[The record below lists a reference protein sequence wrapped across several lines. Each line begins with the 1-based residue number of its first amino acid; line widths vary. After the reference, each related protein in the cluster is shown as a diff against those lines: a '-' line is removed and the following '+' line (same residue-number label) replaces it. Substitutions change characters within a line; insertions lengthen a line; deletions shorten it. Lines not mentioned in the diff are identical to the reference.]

1 MPRVS
6 LTGWLLLGVMAAAS
20 MGCDSMS
27 TRFVRV
33 SAEERAQAAKL
44 PVYHEALPEGSYR
57 LVGAVKGLSCRI
69 TVDDAYRVSE
79 ANAIEELQRATLRA
93 GGNAVMEVACERR
106 DRRDSARRCWRSIEC
121 HGMAVRMT
129 RVSEH

>member
-1 MPRVS
+1 MAWMNIP
-6 LTGWLLLGVMAAAS
+6 GWLLLGVMAAAS
-20 MGCDSMS
+20 IGCDSMS

-33 SAEERAQAAKL
+33 SAEERALAAKL

-79 ANAIEELQRATLRA
+79 ANAVEELQRATLRA
-93 GGNAVMEVACERR
+93 GGNAVMEVHCEDV

-121 HGMAVRMT
+121 QGMAVQT
-129 RVSEH
+129 TQVSED